1 MLLFILDNAV
11 DLGLD
16 IVVLFFGCKSILL
29 FIEIVVAHAKASES
43 DLFLYVD
50 AKVYVVLYV
59 FVVI

>member
-29 FIEIVVAHAKASES
+29 FIEVIVAHAKASELE
-43 DLFLYVD
+43 LFLYDD
-50 AKVYVVLYV
+50 AKAYVVL
-59 FVVI
+59 